1 MNFSENFCIKSNLIT
16 GALGEIFFCFCG
28 RGHKSHAYY
37 SGNRREP
44 SVINPSNPDAVAVQE
59 MDPEN
64 LKPAL

>member
-16 GALGEIFFCFCG
+16 GALGKIFLSL
-28 RGHKSHAYY
+28 RAIAQSHVYCSA
-37 SGNRREP
+37 NRREP
-44 SVINPSNPDAVAVQE
+44 SVINPSNPDALAAQE